1 MGPSARPDSEE
12 RLLATELTR
21 IVVGRVASDELPV
34 FDETAE
40 EYFADPGAPL
50 RRASDNPLGA
60 GIPVEMLTPYLL
72 WASTVVLPVLGEIA
86 KGVGVDVVKEPV
98 SVWIRR
104 LFRRSPTE
112 PPTAAALTGPQADH
126 VRHTIVAQCYRA
138 RLPSDQAALIA
149 DAVVGA
155 LHVRR

>member
-1 MGPSARPDSEE
+1 MVADNEARS
-12 RLLATELTR
+12 LATELTEIALAR
-21 IVVGRVASDELPV
+21 IAPDELPV
-34 FDETAE
+34 LGETAE
-40 EYFADPGAPL
+40 EYFADPGAP
-50 RRASDNPLGA
+50 RRTATDSPLGA

-86 KGVGVDVVKEPV
+86 KGVGVDVAKEPL

-104 LFRRSPTE
+104 LFSRTPE
-112 PPTAAALTGPQADH
+112 AASVALTGPQANH
-126 VRHTIVAQCYRA
+126 VRQTVVAQCYRA
-138 RLPSDQAALIA
+138 QLPSGQAALIA